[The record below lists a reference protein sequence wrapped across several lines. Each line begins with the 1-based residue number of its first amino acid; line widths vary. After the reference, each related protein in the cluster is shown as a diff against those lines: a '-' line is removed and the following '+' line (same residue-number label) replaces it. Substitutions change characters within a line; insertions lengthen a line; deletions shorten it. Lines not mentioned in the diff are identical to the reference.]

1 MSTAAHKRRVIVAA
15 VGRNG
20 VIGDGDGMPWRLPS
34 DMKRFRR
41 LTMGKPVIM
50 GRRTFE
56 TIGKP
61 LEGRL
66 NIVVSRSHP
75 VLPEGVRLASDL
87 AGALAI
93 ADAEPGRDDVMIIGG
108 GEIYRAML
116 PVADALFIT
125 QVATAPA
132 GSVTFPAID
141 PATWTVTRRET
152 VAPEPKDSAGTEFVV
167 YERAVRR

>member
-1 MSTAAHKRRVIVAA
+1 VSANAHKRRVIVAA

-20 VIGDGDGMPWRLPS
+20 VIGDGNGMPWRLAS

-41 LTMGKPVIM
+41 ITMGKPVIM
-50 GRRTFE
+50 GRRTYE

-75 VLPEGVRLASDL
+75 VLPNGVRLASDTKHS
-87 AGALAI
+87 LAI
-93 ADAEPGRDDVMIIGG
+93 ADAEPAADEVMIIGG

-116 PVADALFIT
+116 PEADALYIT
-125 QVATAPA
+125 HVDAAPV
-132 GSVTFPAID
+132 GEVTFPTID
-141 PATWTVTRRET
+141 PAIWQVTRREAVT
-152 VAPEPKDSAGTEFVV
+152 AEPKDSAGTEFVV
-167 YERAVRR
+167 YERAARS